1 MYLRKLLSIRSHVAA
16 VSAGLLFLATSSAFG
31 ATPWQELGQSKWVR
45 EGAARPKHLV
55 YVITDANCPY
65 CHELWS
71 ELRPFYRQGLA
82 VRYVMVGILTDTSPG
97 KAAAILE
104 ASDPTMALHR
114 AETRWNTLPDDTG
127 GGIAPLTH
135 PAPAVLAELKGNEAL
150 MRGLGVQGTPAL
162 LYRDTAGKLHL
173 MQSVP
178 DAGSLAALVKSAT
191 AS

>member
-1 MYLRKLLSIRSHVAA
+1 MHSRYPRLRRLLAA
-16 VSAGLLFLATSSAFG
+16 VMSSGLLFLAVTPASG
-31 ATPWQELGQSKWVR
+31 VTPWQELGRSKWVR
-45 EGAARPKHLV
+45 EGAPRPKHLI

-71 ELRPFYRQGLA
+71 ELGPFYRQGLA

-104 ASDPTMALHR
+104 AGDPAAALDR
-114 AETRWNTLPDDTG
+114 AETRWNSLPDDMG
-127 GGIAPLTH
+127 GGIAPLAR
-135 PAPAVLAELKGNEAL
+135 PIPSVLAGLKDNEAL
-150 MRGLGVQGTPAL
+150 MRELGVQGTPAL

-173 MQSVP
+173 VQSVP
-178 DAGSLAALVKSAT
+178 DAGSLATIVNGAA